1 MRWIGWMALALLPAF
16 ARADYPRVDHVVVVI
31 EENHGF
37 SQIFGA
43 PDCPTINEW
52 AAKGVLFTHAYAISH
67 PSEPNY
73 LALFGG
79 DTFGV
84 ADDVCPPTG
93 SPYDAPNLAH
103 NLSRVAARFVGY
115 SEDLPADPL
124 ACSDTAKS
132 GYRRKHNG
140 WVDFQ
145 GLKAAANLPFTA
157 FPKDLTCLPEVAFVV
172 PNMEHDMHDG
182 TPAEGDAWL
191 KQNLSAYVQ
200 WCQTNNSLL
209 IVTFDEDNGAENNH
223 VLTLAY
229 GKQLKG
235 GDESERVDHY
245 RLLRLL
251 CDLFRADAPGHAAE
265 AKPLAQLFPK
275 VEAP

>member
-1 MRWIGWMALALLPAF
+1 
-16 ARADYPRVDHVVVVI
+16 VDHVVVVI

-37 SQIFGA
+37 SQIFGSF
-43 PDCPTINEW
+43 DCPTINDW
-52 AAKGVLFTHAYAISH
+52 AENGALFTKAYAISH

-84 ADDVCPPTG
+84 ADDECPPAG
-93 SPYDAPNLAH
+93 SPYDAPNLARA
-103 NLSRVAARFVGY
+103 LAADGARFVGY

-140 WVDFQ
+140 WVDFA
-145 GLKAAANLPFTA
+145 GLKPSANLPFSA
-157 FPKDLTCLPEVAFVV
+157 FPKALTCLPEVAFVV

-182 TPAEGDAWL
+182 TPAEADAWL
-191 KQNLSAYVQ
+191 KQNLTAYAA
-200 WCQTNNSLL
+200 WCLVSNSLL

-223 VLTLAY
+223 ILALAY
-229 GKQLKG
+229 GRQVVG
-235 GDESERVDHY
+235 GDETERVDHY
-245 RLLRLL
+245 RMLRLL
-251 CDLFRADAPGHAAE
+251 CDLFKSEPPGRAAQ
-265 AKPLAQLFPK
+265 AKPLSQLFPH
-275 VEAP
+275 